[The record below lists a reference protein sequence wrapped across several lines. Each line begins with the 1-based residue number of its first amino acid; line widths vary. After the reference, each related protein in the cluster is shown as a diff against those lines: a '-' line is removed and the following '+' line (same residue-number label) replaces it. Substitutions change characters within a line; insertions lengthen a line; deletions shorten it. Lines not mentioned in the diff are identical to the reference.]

1 MSQAGREE
9 SRVIPAQVD
18 FLAIYNPS
26 FGTSDETLRDQI
38 VYYYTRRTRQ
48 RQHKQNDAIPTA
60 AEEDEEEN
68 QRLRQIGLAQGMVSF
83 AK

>member
-1 MSQAGREE
+1 MSQAAKDE

-18 FLAIYNPS
+18 FLAIYNPT

-38 VYYYTRRTRQ
+38 VYYYTRRAR
-48 RQHKQNDAIPTA
+48 RRHNKQKDVTPE
-60 AEEDEEEN
+60 AEEEEEN